1 MTRRAR
7 PGLPAIKT
15 FPARLGLAFATS
27 STSTL
32 GARVIASNYERNI
45 DSAETDSLGVQF
57 DWTSRLSDS
66 TQWYVRVGAKEVDVP
81 SNLQGATDS
90 GSETGFEGGIGADWT
105 FQVTRLFIDAT
116 ASVEPNASGR
126 IIQRDQLRF
135 RLERQFG
142 PRTNGWVG
150 ARYQRDTALTEDIDA
165 FNDRDYATGTLG
177 FEWRMTRDFSL
188 RGTVRSQV
196 AGVRERPFGPH
207 RQRLPVVGRLPVA
220 PHRMKNIPIHR
231 AGILTL
237 AMIASATMLAVTPV
251 YAQQLPDY
259 SLHPGDEIEVS
270 VWKEVDLQRK
280 VIIRPDGKFAF
291 PLTGEI
297 IAVGRTAAT
306 VQSEIEE
313 KLKAYIPEPVVTV
326 SVTGIAG
333 NQIYVIGQVTKP
345 GAYVMNPQISILQAL
360 SLAGGMT
367 PFAATND
374 IIVIRSSKG
383 SQRVL
388 QFQYGD
394 VSKGRSLDQNVM
406 LESGDV
412 VVVP

>member
-1 MTRRAR
+1 
-7 PGLPAIKT
+7 
-15 FPARLGLAFATS
+15 
-27 STSTL
+27 
-32 GARVIASNYERNI
+32 
-45 DSAETDSLGVQF
+45 
-57 DWTSRLSDS
+57 
-66 TQWYVRVGAKEVDVP
+66 
-81 SNLQGATDS
+81 
-90 GSETGFEGGIGADWT
+90 
-105 FQVTRLFIDAT
+105 
-116 ASVEPNASGR
+116 
-126 IIQRDQLRF
+126 
-135 RLERQFG
+135 
-142 PRTNGWVG
+142 
-150 ARYQRDTALTEDIDA
+150 
-165 FNDRDYATGTLG
+165 
-177 FEWRMTRDFSL
+177 
-188 RGTVRSQV
+188 
-196 AGVRERPFGPH
+196 
-207 RQRLPVVGRLPVA
+207 
-220 PHRMKNIPIHR
+220 MKNIPIR
-231 AGILTL
+231 RVGMLTL

-297 IAVGRTAAT
+297 IAVGRSAAT

-345 GAYVMNPQISILQAL
+345 GAYVMNPQINILQAL

-374 IIVIRSSKG
+374 IIVIRSAKG

-388 QFQYGD
+388 QFQYSD
-394 VSKGRSLDQNVM
+394 VSKGRSLDQNVL